1 MTKVKI
7 CGLQEIEHVWA
18 ASGADAVGFVF
29 APSSRRISVE
39 KASRLAAEL
48 PESTEKIGVFVNAEL
63 KEILDAIEKVPL
75 TLVQLHGDETNDLI
89 RSIPVKVIQAFS
101 VRDQDDVKKLKRSIA
116 DYVLVDAP
124 GTQFRGGSGKTFD
137 WNLLD
142 KASIESSRLVLAGG
156 LDAGNV
162 SLAIGRTAPYM
173 VDVSSGVETEGKKDA
188 EKIKTFIKIV
198 KGDSMQQAEGTNKET
213 GFFGRFGGQFVPET
227 LMKAVKEL
235 EAAYAEAKDDPE
247 FQASYHSYLK
257 EYVGR
262 EQPLTFA
269 ARLTE
274 AWGGPKVYLKRE
286 DLNHTGAHKI
296 NNAIGQA
303 LLAIRM
309 GKRKIVAET
318 GAGQHGVATATICAL
333 LDLECVIFMGEEDI
347 RRQQLNVFR
356 MKLLGARVE
365 SVTKG
370 SATLKDAVNEALR
383 YWVTNVGDTHYLIGS
398 ALGPH
403 PFPTM
408 VRDFQSVIGK
418 ETREQILGK
427 EGRLPDVI
435 LACIGGGSNAIGMF
449 HPFVEDQSVRL
460 IGVEAAGEGVDTARH
475 AATLTKGTEG
485 VLHGAYMKLLQDEN
499 GQVQEAHSISAGLD
513 YPGVG
518 PEHVYLEDIG
528 RVEYKAITD
537 EEALASVI
545 SLSRLEGIIPALESA
560 HAVAEAEKTAAAMG
574 PEEIL
579 IICVSGR
586 GDKDMATYAE
596 KLEGLA

>member
-7 CGLQEIEHVWA
+7 CGLQEIEHVRA
-18 ASGADAVGFVF
+18 ASEAGAAGFVF
-29 APSSRRISVE
+29 APSRRKVSIE
-39 KASRLAAEL
+39 QAARLATEL
-48 PESTEKIGVFVNAEL
+48 PDSVEKIGVFVNADL
-63 KEILDAIEKVPL
+63 DEILEAIQKVPL
-75 TLVQLHGDETNDLI
+75 TMVQLHGDETDDLI

-101 VRDQDDVKKLKRSIA
+101 IRDADDVRKLEQSIA

-124 GTQFRGGSGKTFD
+124 GIQHRGGSGRRFD
-137 WNLLD
+137 WTLLEQ
-142 KASIESSRLVLAGG
+142 AVIEPGRLIVAGG
-156 LDAGNV
+156 LDTGNV
-162 SLAIGRTAPYM
+162 EAAISSLAPYM
-173 VDVSSGVETEGKKDA
+173 VDVSSGVETDGKKDA
-188 EKIKTFIKIV
+188 EKIKNFIKTV
-198 KGDSMQQAEGTNKET
+198 KGDSMQHTTGTKEET

-227 LMKAVKEL
+227 LMRAVKEL
-235 EAAYAEAKDDPE
+235 EAAYAEAKEDSD
-247 FQASYHSYLK
+247 FQATYHHYLK

-356 MKLLGARVE
+356 MKLLGAKVE

-383 YWVTNVGDTHYLIGS
+383 YWVSNVGDTHYLIGS

-418 ETREQILGK
+418 ETRKQIVEK

-435 LACIGGGSNAIGMF
+435 LACVGGGSNAIGMF
-449 HPFVEDQSVRL
+449 HPFVNDEGVRL
-460 IGVEAAGEGVDTARH
+460 IGVEAAGEGVDTNRH

-485 VLHGAYMKLLQDEN
+485 VLHGAFMKLLQDDN

-518 PEHVYLEDIG
+518 PEHVHLEDIG
-528 RVEYKAITD
+528 RVEYKAVTD
-537 EEALASVI
+537 DEALASVI
-545 SLSRLEGIIPALESA
+545 TLSRLEGIIPALESA
-560 HAVAEAEKTAAAMG
+560 HAVAEAEKVAAAMG

-579 IICVSGR
+579 VICVSGR

>member
-1 MTKVKI
+1 MTGVKI
-7 CGLQEIEHVWA
+7 CGLQEVEHVRA
-18 ASGADAVGFVF
+18 AFGADAAGFVF
-29 APSSRRISVE
+29 APSRRRISIE
-39 KASRLAAEL
+39 QAGRLAAEL
-48 PESTEKIGVFVNAEL
+48 PESVERIGVFVNAEL
-63 KEILDAIEKVPL
+63 NEILRAIREVPL
-75 TLVQLHGDETNDLI
+75 TMVQLHGDETDNLI

-101 VRDQDDVKKLKRSIA
+101 IRDEEDVRKLERSIA

-124 GTQFRGGSGKTFD
+124 GTDFRGGSGKTFD
-137 WNLLD
+137 WDLLE
-142 KASIESSRLVLAGG
+142 ESSVSSERLIVAGG

-162 SLAIGRTAPYM
+162 GLAIGLTKPYM
-173 VDVSSGVETEGKKDA
+173 VDVSSGVETDGKKDA
-188 EKIKTFIKIV
+188 GKIKGFIKTV
-198 KGDSMQQAEGTNKET
+198 KGGSVQQTEETKEKT

-227 LMKAVKEL
+227 LMRAVKEL
-235 EAAYAEAKDDPE
+235 EAAYLEAKGDPE
-247 FQASYHSYLK
+247 FQAEFHQYLK

-262 EQPLTFA
+262 EQPLTYA

-356 MKLLGARVE
+356 MKLLGAKVE

-383 YWVTNVGDTHYLIGS
+383 YWVSNVGDTHYLIGS

-408 VRDFQSVIGK
+408 VRDFQSVIGR
-418 ETREQILGK
+418 ETRKQILEK

-435 LACIGGGSNAIGMF
+435 LACVGGGSNAIGMF
-449 HPFVEDQSVRL
+449 HPFVADESVRL
-460 IGVEAAGEGVDTARH
+460 IGVEAAGEGVDSDKH

-518 PEHVYLEDIG
+518 PEHVHLEDIG
-528 RVEYKAITD
+528 RVEYKAVTD

-545 SLSRLEGIIPALESA
+545 TLSRLEGIIPALESA
-560 HAVAEAEKTAAAMG
+560 HAIAEAEKTAAGMG
-574 PEEIL
+574 ADEIL
-579 IICVSGR
+579 VICVSGR